1 MDKRPAEILTEVRVP
16 RSLEKARGTYLKFVG
31 NAAADWPI
39 LGVAALLQ
47 TGRGRV
53 VKDLRV
59 VLSCVSSTPLKVAG
73 LGDLVFG
80 QPLTEE
86 RMESIAASAAEQA
99 DPIEDGRGSAWYK
112 REIVRVH
119 VRRALEQLTNGSEAS
134 RVDAQGQAARPVEI
148 HVNGERR
155 IVFIKDNAL
164 LLDVLREQIDLA
176 GPKEGCGVSAC
187 GTCTVLLDGEPV
199 STCLALVAH
208 KSDRTR
214 KSLQSKAYP
223 PTGIRTRSGRPFT
236 KSRPSSARFAPRA

>member
-119 VRRALEQLTNGSEAS
+119 VRRALEQLTNGS
-134 RVDAQGQAARPVEI
+134 G
-148 HVNGERR
+148 G
-155 IVFIKDNAL
+155 
-164 LLDVLREQIDLA
+164 
-176 GPKEGCGVSAC
+176 
-187 GTCTVLLDGEPV
+187 
-199 STCLALVAH
+199 
-208 KSDRTR
+208 
-214 KSLQSKAYP
+214 
-223 PTGIRTRSGRPFT
+223 
-236 KSRPSSARFAPRA
+236 